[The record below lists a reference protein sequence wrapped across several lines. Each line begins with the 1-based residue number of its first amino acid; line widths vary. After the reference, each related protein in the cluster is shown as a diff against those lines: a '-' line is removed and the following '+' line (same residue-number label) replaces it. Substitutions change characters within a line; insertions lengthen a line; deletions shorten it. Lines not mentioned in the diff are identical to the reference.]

1 MWNWRKTLFYKTSDS
16 SRGVWAL
23 GFFSESHPKSSTA
36 GTDLR
41 FSFACWQRALPG
53 VHCVCRQV
61 SPSLPGV
68 LPVKKHRP
76 WNPLPGLCMTSAT
89 GQLSCLLIR
98 ENPWAREWWGGGRQ
112 PKGAVLLAWGAQPG
126 VETPPS
132 TPPAPWQGVLLQ
144 QFVIGG
150 KKNPKDKPW
159 AEEGEGGKDSV
170 FTTGMKECPAIFHSP
185 QANFS
190 HEQPAGRQAHKRT
203 PKCRKRDTVYAD
215 WNRFL
220 RSACVEKL
228 RLPWDLGCPPIL
240 GVKYICVFD
249 LTGTALTTFPC
260 HV

>member
-41 FSFACWQRALPG
+41 SSFACWQWALPG
-53 VHCVCRQV
+53 VRCVCRQV

-76 WNPLPGLCMTSAT
+76 WNPLPRLCMTSVT

-112 PKGAVLLAWGAQPG
+112 PKGAALLAWGAQPG
-126 VETPPS
+126 VEPPPS

-150 KKNPKDKPW
+150 KKNPKINHELRKEK
-159 AEEGEGGKDSV
+159 EERTQCLKQVWKSALLSFTARRPTLAMSSQQVGKHTNKHPNAGKETQ
-170 FTTGMKECPAIFHSP
+170 FTQTEIAS
-185 QANFS
+185 S
-190 HEQPAGRQAHKRT
+190 EAHVWKS
-203 PKCRKRDTVYAD
+203 C
-215 WNRFL
+215 
-220 RSACVEKL
+220 S
-228 RLPWDLGCPPIL
+228 
-240 GVKYICVFD
+240 
-249 LTGTALTTFPC
+249 FPEF
-260 HV
+260 